1 MRDNNNIEFSAPWEI
16 SNKCVEQLPIDCQ
29 WPCASILCTWQEY
42 KECRQQAFFCFCWN
56 HPSAHPRSM
65 WYRTTTHSEEK
76 QEHFLK
82 KLNYN
87 RIGRII
93 VQQICF
99 IQQLYKSVLCGLCLC
114 VWLYLC
120 HPRSLN
126 RNLTIV
132 IHEGCEQS
140 LCSEKPAFWQCIM
153 AASIPS
159 WAYQLQGGRSGWA
172 FLCKEYYTWM
182 WQAHNTMYL
191 CLSVLLCIH
200 AFIYIMYIYILVP
213 PSTTYVTPGVDR
225 RNLDK
230 TIHQGAILFFSKKP
244 TGWDSLN
251 HPALHQTS

>member
-1 MRDNNNIEFSAPWEI
+1 MLNFRLPGKLATSVWSNCRLTVNDHVHRFCVPGKNTKNAGNKDFLFLLEPPLSTSQKYVLSYNNSQRGKARALF
-16 SNKCVEQLPIDCQ
+16 
-29 WPCASILCTWQEY
+29 
-42 KECRQQAFFCFCWN
+42 R
-56 HPSAHPRSM
+56 R
-65 WYRTTTHSEEK
+65 
-76 QEHFLK
+76 

-140 LCSEKPAFWQCIM
+140 LCSEKSACGQCIM

-159 WAYQLQGGRSGWA
+159 WAYQLQGGRSG
-172 FLCKEYYTWM
+172 
-182 WQAHNTMYL
+182 
-191 CLSVLLCIH
+191 
-200 AFIYIMYIYILVP
+200 
-213 PSTTYVTPGVDR
+213 
-225 RNLDK
+225 
-230 TIHQGAILFFSKKP
+230 
-244 TGWDSLN
+244 
-251 HPALHQTS
+251 